1 MIRKTCLLIFL
12 TLFCLNLFGVDKQ
25 AGYSLLDKVI
35 STFKGLAEKGTGGR
49 EKVIPALEEMMAD
62 AKKARDREQIDPVF
76 FNRYNRLLMVMKLLL
91 VEDEEGILRLVIE
104 REVGDFVWDVE
115 GIKLD
120 SSGKKVIGFVSQ
132 AIADELVN
140 LHMYLNNI
148 EKKQELRKKLEGIG
162 SGEKKK

>member
-12 TLFCLNLFGVDKQ
+12 TIFCLNLYGVDKQ

-35 STFKGLAEKGTGGR
+35 STFKGMAEKGTGGR
-49 EKVIPALEEMMAD
+49 EKVIPALEEMMVD
-62 AKKARDREQIDPVF
+62 AKKAKEQEQIDPVF
-76 FNRYNRLLMVMKLLL
+76 FNRYNRLLMIMKLVL
-91 VEDEEGILRLVIE
+91 VEDKEGILRPVIE

-120 SSGKKVIGFVSQ
+120 GSEKKTIGFVSQ

-140 LHMYLNNI
+140 LHLYLDNI
-148 EKKQELRKKLEGIG
+148 EKKMELRKKLMEIG
-162 SGEKKK
+162 SGEK

>member
-1 MIRKTCLLIFL
+1 MRKTCLLIFL
-12 TLFCLNLFGVDKQ
+12 TLFCLNLFGVEKQ

-35 STFKGLAEKGTGGR
+35 STFKGMAEKGTGGR

-62 AKKARDREQIDPVF
+62 AKKAKDQEQIDPVF

-91 VEDEEGILRLVIE
+91 VEDEEGILRPVVE

-120 SSGKKVIGFVSQ
+120 GSGKKNIGYVSE
-132 AIADELVN
+132 AIADELIN
-140 LHMYLNNI
+140 LHLYLDNI
-148 EKKQELRKKLEGIG
+148 EKKQELRKKLEGMD